1 MKPVEQCFTEYADP
15 MLLMEIAEALG
26 LRNQEYLR
34 IQMEG
39 PKIKTQVAQTPS
51 DIVWSLNKTK
61 LYHYHPTQAQAQA
74 QAQKIPIL
82 LTYALINRA
91 YILDLVPGK
100 SLVEYLVERGL
111 DVYLL
116 DWGNPGLEDR
126 DLSFGDLVHKYLPRA
141 IKRMQRISKS
151 KEFSMLGYCM
161 GGTIASMYAALYPN
175 DGLKNLIL
183 LASPIDFTYHPYYS
197 NWFRNKYFDVDRLV
211 DVLGVIPAQTID
223 WGNKMLKPSLNFS
236 SSEFTL
242 WNNVNDEKFI
252 KNWAPVNK
260 WVNDGPAFPG
270 EAFRQWIKDFYQDN
284 KLVKNEA
291 VIGGHLVELNRI
303 TANLLAISGSQDH
316 IVLTEQVRASL
327 DYFGSQDK
335 EYYEVDCGHVAITIS
350 GTAKKYTWPKI
361 ANWLTERSDWSE
373 REE

>member
-1 MKPVEQCFTEYADP
+1 MKPIEQCFTEYADP
-15 MLLMEIAEALG
+15 TLLMEIAEALG
-26 LRNQEYLR
+26 LRNQEYWR

-61 LYHYHPTQAQAQA
+61 LYHYHPTQAQA

-291 VIGGHLVELNRI
+291 LIGGHLVELNRI

-316 IVLTEQVRASL
+316 IVMTEQVRASL

-350 GTAKKYTWPKI
+350 GIAKKYTWPKI